1 MIILTITSHSCEK
14 LYDLSMIDRMC
25 HGNQEQ
31 VIKMVQVFI
40 HQISK
45 SVNEISMASTE
56 NNESSLRQEIH
67 KIKPTLS
74 YYGVVKIENSIH
86 LIEQQ
91 LTKDTADRDLESGI
105 RKLNKITNKVIDQL
119 ELDFGLNNNQKL

>member
-14 LYDLSMIDRMC
+14 LYDLSMIDSMC

-40 HQISK
+40 HQMSK
-45 SVNEISMASTE
+45 SVNEISIASTE
-56 NNESSLRQEIH
+56 NNESRLKQEIH

-91 LTKDTADRDLESGI
+91 IAKDTADRDLESSI

-119 ELDFGLNNNQKL
+119 ELDFNLNNN